1 MVLLERPRGV
11 PGQRMAGAGPCW
23 ARVVGKGL
31 WALLMGVAPEGGSR
45 VLAAGASTVVE
56 PRRSGRVAVRA
67 VRAVGAVGAAV
78 RAVLATRA
86 WPACAALHLLLVAP
100 VAVVLLHSSR

>member
-1 MVLLERPRGV
+1 MVL
-11 PGQRMAGAGPCW
+11 PGQLMAGAGPCW

-31 WALLMGVAPEGGSR
+31 WALLMGGAPEAGSR

-67 VRAVGAVGAAV
+67 VRAV
-78 RAVLATRA
+78 VLATRA

-100 VAVVLLHSSR
+100 AVAVLLHSSR

>member
-1 MVLLERPRGV
+1 MGALGQPMGV

-23 ARVVGKGL
+23 VRVAEKGL
-31 WALLMGVAPEGGSR
+31 WALLMGVAPEVGSR

-56 PRRSGRVAVRA
+56 PQHSGRV
-67 VRAVGAVGAAV
+67 VGAAG
-78 RAVLATRA
+78 AVLATRA

-100 VAVVLLHSSR
+100 VVAVLPHSSR